1 MGMMPDSDRSVRLVP
16 APSSN
21 PFDALR
27 QVRRDGAE
35 FWSARALMHV
45 MGYGRWNEFRRP
57 LDRAMTAAANTGL
70 DVARNFRGS
79 PKVSGARGPAA
90 EDVELSRHAAYLVAM
105 NGDPNKPEVA
115 AAQAYFAVRTRQAEV
130 RETGGG
136 PYREEAVRPAPGAA
150 AVALPRSYEEA
161 LAALLDTVRG
171 RREAE
176 ERVAELA
183 PAARSWELLAVEDR
197 RGDFTL
203 AEAAQMLCRAGLQT
217 GQNRLLEDMRRW
229 GWVRENGKP
238 YQRTVDRGLMAARPR
253 AYEHRETGETI
264 LGAQTRVTAA
274 GVNAAHDLLVRE
286 RQVPL
291 PRFPGRGGARPLAG
305 NPDFGDAPGRGAW

>member
-1 MGMMPDSDRSVRLVP
+1 M
-16 APSSN
+16 
-21 PFDALR
+21 
-27 QVRRDGAE
+27 RRDGTE

-45 MGYGRWNEFRRP
+45 MGYSRWENFHRP
-57 LDRAMTAAANTGL
+57 LDRAMSTARNTGL
-70 DVARNFRGS
+70 DVARNFLGS
-79 PKVSGARGPAA
+79 QKVSGDRGPLG

-115 AAQAYFAVRTRQAEV
+115 AAQAYFAVRTREAELWAAEV
-130 RETGGG
+130 I
-136 PYREEAVRPAPGAA
+136 PVLEAVRPAPDAN
-150 AVALPRSYEEA
+150 AVVLPRTYEEA
-161 LAALLDTVRG
+161 LAALLDSVRG
-171 RREAE
+171 RRVAE

-183 PAARSWELLAVEDR
+183 PAARSWELLAAQDR

-203 AEAAQMLCRAGLQT
+203 GEAAQMLCRAGLDT

-229 GWVRENGKP
+229 GWVRANGRP
-238 YQRTVDRGLMAARPR
+238 YQRTVDRGWMAARPR
-253 AYEHRETGETI
+253 AYAHRDTGEPI

-291 PRFPGRGGARPLAG
+291 PRFPGRGGPRPLAG
-305 NPDFGDAPGRGAW
+305 NPDLGDGQGDAADGVQW